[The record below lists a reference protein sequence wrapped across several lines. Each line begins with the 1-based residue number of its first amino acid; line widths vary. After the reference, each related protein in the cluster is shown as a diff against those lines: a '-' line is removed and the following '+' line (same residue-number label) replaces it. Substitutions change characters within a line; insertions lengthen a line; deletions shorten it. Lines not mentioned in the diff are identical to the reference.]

1 MFNCLF
7 NLVACGLYF
16 VFFLAACG
24 LLLQF
29 FCFLRF
35 LWICLVIFYYLLL
48 TAWFLF
54 LSLLF
59 IFLHLY
65 FLVSPSII
73 PFMRLHLNSLNACSS
88 SYLWKFFFL
97 HDLLVSFLNPCAF
110 FIWLFLF
117 FWLEVLFLLL
127 LLSGWWSCLF
137 PLLLMFGILG
147 SEIRKPTH
155 R

>member
-48 TAWFLF
+48 IAWFLF

-73 PFMRLHLNSLNACSS
+73 PFTRLHLSSSNACSS
-88 SYLWKFFFL
+88 SYLWKFFFCMTFWSPSSTPAL
-97 HDLLVSFLNPCAF
+97 SLSDFS
-110 FIWLFLF
+110 LFLAWGSVSPAVVV
-117 FWLEVLFLLL
+117 WLVELFVSLTTNVWD
-127 LLSGWWSCLF
+127 SWF
-137 PLLLMFGILG
+137 
-147 SEIRKPTH
+147 RN
-155 R
+155 